1 MIIATAG
8 HVDHGK
14 TKLLHALT
22 GINADRLPEEQ
33 QRGLTIDL
41 GYAFM
46 PYQSITSNQH
56 QTLGFI
62 DVPGHEKFLSNM
74 LAGVGTAHH
83 AMLIVAGDEGMMPQS
98 HEHLTILRLL
108 AMDSLTV
115 VITKS
120 DLTTVEQQQ
129 QLEAKISLLLL
140 QYGFTQ
146 TTIFHCSAITHQ
158 GIVELKQ
165 HLIELAD
172 SEQHHDDSLNFKLA
186 IDRAFHVKGSGLVV
200 TGTAINGQINVGDS
214 LCLISHNN
222 LRKGHSQPQVVRVKT
237 IHAQGKPAECATA
250 NQRVALNISG
260 NIDKA
265 SLNRGDWLLH
275 TAPTTI
281 IKRITVKL
289 TANQLIKH
297 WQNVQIFHA
306 ATHTTGRIALLENQQ
321 LITGDSAL
329 AEISLDTPLCLT
341 EQDRLLIRDPAQKTN
356 LGSAI
361 VIDLL
366 PPNRGKRKPQRLEY
380 LHQRAHINTLNEIIE
395 FKLQH
400 APQSRQQLIEQH
412 QCNAAVISQLLAA
425 NETINQHGD
434 YLCYDSYQQALQQQ
448 IITTLECYH
457 QQAQDN
463 LGVGKERL
471 YRMAALNQPAAI
483 FNAVINQLLNQQL
496 LANTRGWLHLASH
509 QLQLTATEQQ
519 WWQQI
524 EQVMLANPQPWWVR
538 DLAAEISA
546 DENEIRKLSYKLAQ
560 LSYVAAI
567 VKDRYV
573 THDYLVK
580 MAIQVRQHTAQYQKL
595 ETAEFRNISQL
606 GRKVAIQLLEYFDKI
621 GFTKR
626 KFNYREL
633 KDQDLLQGQDKE

>member
-46 PYQSITSNQH
+46 AYHSEKSNQ
-56 QTLGFI
+56 QQRLGFI

-98 HEHLTILRLL
+98 YEHLTILRLL

-120 DLTTVEQQQ
+120 DLTSVEQQQ
-129 QLEAKISLLLL
+129 QLEATLSQLLF

-146 TTIFHCSAITHQ
+146 ATIFHCSAHTND
-158 GIVELKQ
+158 GINALKQ

-172 SEQHHDDSLNFKLA
+172 NEQQHDNTLNFKLA

-200 TGTAINGQINVGDS
+200 TGTALNGQINVGDS
-214 LCLISHNN
+214 LCLVSHNQ
-222 LRKGHSQPQVVRVKT
+222 LKKGRSQPQIVRIKS
-237 IHAQGKPAECATA
+237 IHAQGQATESATA

-260 NIDKA
+260 DIDKA

-289 TANQLIKH
+289 TANHLIKH
-297 WQNVQIFHA
+297 WQNIQVFHA
-306 ATHTTGRIALLENQQ
+306 ATHTTGRIALLEDKQ
-321 LITGDSAL
+321 LALGETAL
-329 AEISLDTPLCLT
+329 AEITLDTPLCLT
-341 EQDRLLIRDPAQKTN
+341 EQDRLLLRDPAQKIN

-366 PPNRGKRKPQRLEY
+366 PPNRGKRNPQRLEY
-380 LHQRAHINTLNEIIE
+380 LNQRASLNSLNDIIA

-400 APQSRQQLIEQH
+400 APQSRQQLLEQH
-412 QCNAAVISQLLAA
+412 QCHTDIISQLLASNTA
-425 NETINQHGD
+425 IEQYGD
-434 YLCYDSYQQALQQQ
+434 YLCFDSYLQTLQQH
-448 IITTLECYH
+448 IIATLEQYH
-457 QQAQDN
+457 QQAQDT
-463 LGVGKERL
+463 LGVGKDRL
-471 YRMAALNQPAAI
+471 YRMTALNQPQVI
-483 FNAVINQLLNQQL
+483 FNAIINQLLNQQL
-496 LANTRGWLHLASH
+496 LANTRGWLHLAAH
-509 QLQLTATEQQ
+509 QLQLTQPELQC
-519 WWQQI
+519 WHQI
-524 EQVMLANPQPWWVR
+524 EQLMTTDPQPWWIR
-538 DLAAEISA
+538 DLASA
-546 DENEIRKLSYKLAQ
+546 MGENEESLRKLGYKLAQ

-573 THDYLVK
+573 SHQYLVQ
-580 MAIQVRQHTAQYQKL
+580 MATEIRQHTAQHQKL

-633 KDQDLLQGQDKE
+633 KDQDLLQD

>member
-14 TKLLHALT
+14 TKLLHVLT

-46 PYQSITSNQH
+46 AYHSPKSNQ
-56 QTLGFI
+56 QQRLGFI

-98 HEHLTILRLL
+98 YEHLTILRLL

-120 DLTTVEQQQ
+120 DLTSVEQQQ
-129 QLEAKISLLLL
+129 QLEATLSQLLF

-146 TTIFHCSAITHQ
+146 ATIFHCSAHTND
-158 GIVELKQ
+158 GINALKQ

-172 SEQHHDDSLNFKLA
+172 NEQQHDNTLNFKLA

-200 TGTAINGQINVGDS
+200 TGTALNGQINVGDS
-214 LCLISHNN
+214 LCLVSHNQ
-222 LRKGHSQPQVVRVKT
+222 LKKGRSQPQIVRIKS
-237 IHAQGKPAECATA
+237 IHAQGQATESATA

-260 NIDKA
+260 DIDKA

-289 TANQLIKH
+289 TANHLIKH
-297 WQNVQIFHA
+297 WQNIQVFHA
-306 ATHTTGRIALLENQQ
+306 ATHTTGRIALLEDKQ
-321 LITGDSAL
+321 LALGETAL
-329 AEISLDTPLCLT
+329 AEITLDTPLCLT
-341 EQDRLLIRDPAQKTN
+341 EQDRLLLRDPAQKIN

-366 PPNRGKRKPQRLEY
+366 PPNRGKRTPQRLEY
-380 LHQRAHINTLNEIIE
+380 LNQRANLNALSDIIE

-400 APQSRQQLIEQH
+400 APQSRQKLLEQH
-412 QCNAAVISQLLAA
+412 QCHTEVISQLLASNTA
-425 NETINQHGD
+425 IEQYGD
-434 YLCYDSYQQALQQQ
+434 YLCFDSYLQALQQH
-448 IITTLECYH
+448 IIATLEQYH
-457 QQAQDN
+457 QQAQDT
-463 LGVGKERL
+463 LGVGKDRL
-471 YRMAALNQPAAI
+471 YRMTALNQPQVI
-483 FNAVINQLLNQQL
+483 FNAIINQLLNQQL
-496 LANTRGWLHLASH
+496 LANTRGWLHLAAH
-509 QLQLTATEQQ
+509 QLQLTQSELQC
-519 WWQQI
+519 WHQI
-524 EQVMLANPQPWWVR
+524 EQLMTTDPQPWWIR
-538 DLAAEISA
+538 DLASEIGE
-546 DENEIRKLSYKLAQ
+546 DEESLRKLGYKLAQ

-573 THDYLVK
+573 THQYLVK
-580 MAIQVRQHTAQYQKL
+580 MATEVRQHTAQYQKL

-633 KDQDLLQGQDKE
+633 KDQDLLQD

>member
-46 PYQSITSNQH
+46 AYHSEKSNQ
-56 QTLGFI
+56 QQRLGFI

-98 HEHLTILRLL
+98 YEHLTILRLL

-120 DLTTVEQQQ
+120 DLTSVAQQQ
-129 QLEAKISLLLL
+129 QLEATLSQLLF

-146 TTIFHCSAITHQ
+146 ATIFHCSAHTND
-158 GIVELKQ
+158 GINALKQ

-172 SEQHHDDSLNFKLA
+172 NEQQHDNTLNFKLA

-200 TGTAINGQINVGDS
+200 TGTALNGQINVGDS
-214 LCLISHNN
+214 LCLVSHNS
-222 LRKGHSQPQVVRVKT
+222 LKKGHCQPNIVRVKS
-237 IHAQGKPAECATA
+237 IHAQGQATESATA

-260 NIDKA
+260 DIDKA

-289 TANQLIKH
+289 TANHLIKH
-297 WQNVQIFHA
+297 WQNIQVFHA
-306 ATHTTGRIALLENQQ
+306 ATHTTGRIALLEDKQ
-321 LITGDSAL
+321 LALGETAL
-329 AEISLDTPLCLT
+329 AEITLDTPLCLT
-341 EQDRLLIRDPAQKTN
+341 EQDRLLLRDPAQKIN

-366 PPNRGKRKPQRLEY
+366 PPNRGKRTSQRLDY
-380 LHQRAHINTLNEIIE
+380 LNQRASLNSLNDIIA

-400 APQSRQQLIEQH
+400 APQSRQQLLEQH
-412 QCNAAVISQLLAA
+412 QCHTEVISQLLASNTA
-425 NETINQHGD
+425 IEQYGD
-434 YLCYDSYQQALQQQ
+434 YLCFDSYLQALQQH
-448 IITTLECYH
+448 IIATLEQYH
-457 QQAQDN
+457 QQAQDT
-463 LGVGKERL
+463 LGVGKDRL
-471 YRMAALNQPAAI
+471 YRMTALNQPQVI
-483 FNAVINQLLNQQL
+483 FNAIINQLLNQQL
-496 LANTRGWLHLASH
+496 LANTRGWLHLAAH
-509 QLQLTATEQQ
+509 QLQLTQPELQC
-519 WWQQI
+519 WHQI
-524 EQVMLANPQPWWVR
+524 EQLMTTDPQPWWIR
-538 DLAAEISA
+538 DLASEIGE
-546 DENEIRKLSYKLAQ
+546 DEESLRKLGYKLAQ

-573 THDYLVK
+573 THQYLVK
-580 MAIQVRQHTAQYQKL
+580 MATEVRQHTAQYQKL

-633 KDQDLLQGQDKE
+633 KDQDLLQD

>member
-46 PYQSITSNQH
+46 AYHSPKSNQ
-56 QTLGFI
+56 QQRLGFI

-98 HEHLTILRLL
+98 YEHLTILRLL

-120 DLTTVEQQQ
+120 DLTSVEQQQ
-129 QLEAKISLLLL
+129 QLEATLSQLLF

-146 TTIFHCSAITHQ
+146 ATIFHCSAHTND
-158 GIVELKQ
+158 GINALKQ

-172 SEQHHDDSLNFKLA
+172 NEQQHDNTLNFKLA

-200 TGTAINGQINVGDS
+200 TGTALNGQINVGDS
-214 LCLISHNN
+214 LCLVSHNQ
-222 LRKGHSQPQVVRVKT
+222 LKKGRSQPQIVRIKS
-237 IHAQGKPAECATA
+237 IHAQGQATESATA

-260 NIDKA
+260 DIDKA

-289 TANQLIKH
+289 TANHLIKH
-297 WQNVQIFHA
+297 WQNIQVFHA
-306 ATHTTGRIALLENQQ
+306 ATHTTGRIALLEDKQ
-321 LITGDSAL
+321 LALGETAL
-329 AEISLDTPLCLT
+329 AEITLDTPLCLT
-341 EQDRLLIRDPAQKTN
+341 EQDRLLLRDPAQKIN

-366 PPNRGKRKPQRLEY
+366 PPNRGKRNPQRLEY
-380 LHQRAHINTLNEIIE
+380 LNQRASLNSLNDIIA

-400 APQSRQQLIEQH
+400 APQSRQQLLEQH
-412 QCNAAVISQLLAA
+412 QCHTEVISQLLASNTA
-425 NETINQHGD
+425 IEQYGD
-434 YLCYDSYQQALQQQ
+434 YLCFDSYLQALQQH
-448 IITTLECYH
+448 IIATLEQYH
-457 QQAQDN
+457 QQAQDT
-463 LGVGKERL
+463 LGVGKDRL
-471 YRMAALNQPAAI
+471 YRMTALNQPQVI
-483 FNAVINQLLNQQL
+483 FNAIINQLLNQQL
-496 LANTRGWLHLASH
+496 LANTRGWLHLAAH
-509 QLQLTATEQQ
+509 QLQLTQPELQC
-519 WWQQI
+519 WHQI
-524 EQVMLANPQPWWVR
+524 EQLMTTDPQPWWIR
-538 DLAAEISA
+538 DLASA
-546 DENEIRKLSYKLAQ
+546 MGENEESLRKLGYKLAQ

-573 THDYLVK
+573 SHQYLVQ
-580 MAIQVRQHTAQYQKL
+580 MATEIRQHTAQHQKL

-633 KDQDLLQGQDKE
+633 KDQDLLQD